1 MVRIGESDNHYY
13 DDYKRDNPP
22 TGSAKSTGDTVNVQ
36 DEYRKYRDDIRA
48 KYTKMQEDA
57 IAKYNKMKEETN
69 ANYESFRQQ
78 ANADYESFRQQAN
91 ADYENF
97 VNQAHEEYENFA
109 NPDNEKNPVQDER
122 AAANARYVE
131 EMRKPWKE
139 YKMAEPIP
147 IPELEDNHP
156 IIINPDAERSEAK
169 PVQFTPNVKVTGIRD
184 PFTLDEMLPPGETP
198 EEMPIDSID
207 GVKVQREDKSGGS
220 QLIEAEEP
228 VIPKAITGPP
238 RGTNPE
244 YDKMVLGENAVDDST
259 PAEPTPQKV
268 DNSQQKIQKQIIQR
282 DDGIVGIYAI
292 TPDESG
298 NGFRVIKQMSVSV
311 IKNKEY
317 NKYFKVSLIG
327 ENKIEPDAQGYYNYR
342 GIKSDNYNVFSRML
356 LSQGQSTLINNA
368 IYDDLVSKQK
378 SGTKLTDAEKNFM
391 QFHLKNLE
399 SMGLGRDSNGKLYD
413 LSE

>member
-1 MVRIGESDNHYY
+1 MVRIGEGDNHYY

-22 TGSAKSTGDTVNVQ
+22 SGSAKSTGDTVNIQ

-156 IIINPDAERSEAK
+156 IIINPDAE
-169 PVQFTPNVKVTGIRD
+169 GY
-184 PFTLDEMLPPGETP
+184 
-198 EEMPIDSID
+198 
-207 GVKVQREDKSGGS
+207 EDKSGGS

-244 YDKMVLGENAVDDST
+244 YDKMVLGENTVDDST
-259 PAEPTPQKV
+259 PAESTPKKV
-268 DNSQQKIQKQIIQR
+268 DNPQQKIQKQIIQR
-282 DDGIVGIYAI
+282 DDGIVGVYAI

-298 NGFRVIKQMSVSV
+298 SGFRVIQQMSVSV
-311 IKNKEY
+311 IKNKDY
-317 NKYFKVSLIG
+317 NKYFKVSLMG
-327 ENKIEPDAQGYYNYR
+327 ENNIEPDEQGYYNYR

-356 LSQGQSTLINNA
+356 LLQGQKTLINNA

-378 SGTKLTDAEKNFM
+378 SGTELTDAEKNFM
-391 QFHLKNLE
+391 QFHLQNLE
-399 SMGLGRDSNGKLYD
+399 SMGLGRDANGKMYD
-413 LSE
+413 LTE

>member
-1 MVRIGESDNHYY
+1 MVRIGEGDNHYY

-22 TGSAKSTGDTVNVQ
+22 TGSAKSTGDTVNIQ

-207 GVKVQREDKSGGS
+207 GVKVQPDDESGESQHTHAEDNRQQVSKQVIQRDGIIGTYSIVPGKNGSGFS
-220 QLIEAEEP
+220 L
-228 VIPKAITGPP
+228 
-238 RGTNPE
+238 
-244 YDKMVLGENAVDDST
+244 
-259 PAEPTPQKV
+259 
-268 DNSQQKIQKQIIQR
+268 QQKI
-282 DDGIVGIYAI
+282 
-292 TPDESG
+292 
-298 NGFRVIKQMSVSV
+298 SVSL
-311 IKNKEY
+311 IKNEEY
-317 NKYFKVSLIG
+317 NKYFKTNLFG
-327 ENKIEPDAQGYYNYR
+327 ENKIEPNEQGYYEYR
-342 GIKSDNYNVFSRML
+342 GVKSDNYKIFSSILRMR
-356 LSQGQSTLINNA
+356 GQQTIINNA
-368 IYDDLVSKQK
+368 IYNDLTSKQK
-378 SGTKLTDAEKNFM
+378 SGAELTDAEKNFM
-391 QFHLKNLE
+391 QYHLKNLE